1 MDLNENKLRYL
12 GYKFSLVG
20 VKRKGHLK
28 YNRKK
33 AKGFKRESHS
43 KRVAFKLA
51 FKYFF
56 ETSAGEDRFQT
67 EAD

>member
-1 MDLNENKLRYL
+1 MDLKENKLRYL

-43 KRVAFKLA
+43 KRVALSLHLNI
-51 FKYFF
+51 FF